1 MSFFIS
7 RRSLIEIYLDR
18 QNTKSVVQLS
28 NVPWGWTND
37 PAYLR
42 AHIYFTDAP
51 DSFKKSLKDGHKIP
65 NAQPI
70 LNDRGALYLLDG
82 GDRKYYLWN
91 DISGDVAR
99 IDASD
104 LKTIL
109 TTMGEHGVVSLK
121 YTILDD

>member
-1 MSFFIS
+1 M
-7 RRSLIEIYLDR
+7 
-18 QNTKSVVQLS
+18 QLS

-42 AHIYFTDAP
+42 AYIYFTDAP
-51 DSFKKSLKDGHKIP
+51 DSFKKSLKDEHKIP

-82 GDRKYYLWN
+82 GDRKYYLWS
-91 DISGDVAR
+91 DISGAVAR

-121 YTILDD
+121 YTILDN